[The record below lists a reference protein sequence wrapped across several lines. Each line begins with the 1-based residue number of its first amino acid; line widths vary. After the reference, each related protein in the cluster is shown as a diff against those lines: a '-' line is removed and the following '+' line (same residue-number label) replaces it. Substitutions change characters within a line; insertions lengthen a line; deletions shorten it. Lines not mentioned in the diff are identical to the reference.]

1 MDKTITVEWKDW
13 TGTTWNLTTGEQGVL
28 LSENASD
35 FGLPPINQ
43 ILDASG
49 NLTNTVLDP
58 ARPTLA
64 VEVGIGLHGLEYY
77 ELANKWW
84 SIANQPHKVGKLI
97 IKRPG
102 IEPETGEPTTIIREA
117 EFVLREAPDV
127 TWKNDP
133 GLRQERA
140 VEPWLLQGVSPYWDG
155 NPQKLTYSRG
165 TLTYYQPFYGKTGR
179 WPLHITSQE
188 FEGKKTFS
196 NVGQGKMWG
205 EWTFVGPLVN
215 PAITYGNKTVSYRGS
230 IPEGQTVKVQTDP
243 RKVSAMNLTT
253 GQNVLS
259 KLYIPGSSFP
269 SIPVGESVQISIS
282 AESATGNSII
292 EVVAKEQHLRPF

>member
-1 MDKTITVEWKDW
+1 MDETLRIEWVDW
-13 TGTTWNLTTGEQGVL
+13 RGKVWDLTTGKQGVL
-28 LSENASD
+28 LSEDASD
-35 FGLPPINQ
+35 LGLPPVNQ
-43 ILDASG
+43 ILDATG

-64 VEVGIGLHGLEYY
+64 VEVGIGLYGLEYY
-77 ELANKWW
+77 RLADEWW
-84 SIANQPHKVGKLI
+84 SLANQPHKVGTL
-97 IKRPG
+97 RFYQPNG
-102 IEPETGEPTTIIREA
+102 LRREA
-117 EFVLREAPDV
+117 QFVLREAPDI

-133 GLRQERA
+133 GLNGERPK
-140 VEPWLLQGVSPYWDG
+140 EPWLLQGISPYWDG

-179 WPLHITSQE
+179 WPLHITPE
-188 FEGKKTFS
+188 ALVGKKTFS
-196 NVGQGKMWG
+196 NTGQGKMWG

-230 IPEGQTVKVQTDP
+230 IPEGHTVKVQTDP

-282 AESATGNSII
+282 AESAAGNSII